1 MDLKAAV
8 RLLCNLPLRMS
19 TTYDPQDAKFLK
31 SLGDRIRSV
40 RQECGLSQ
48 EELAFK
54 AGLDRTYVGSVER
67 GERNISVLNLER
79 IMRAL
84 GSTAA
89 EALRTG
95 KP

>member
-1 MDLKAAV
+1 M
-8 RLLCNLPLRMS
+8 PG
-19 TTYDPQDAKFLK
+19 TYTPQEGKFLK
-31 SLGDRIRSV
+31 SLGERIRAI
-40 RQECGLSQ
+40 RQDRGLSQ

-79 IMRAL
+79 LMRAL

-89 EALRTG
+89 EALKTG

>member
-1 MDLKAAV
+1 MSGTYTTQDKKLLK
-8 RLLCNLPLRMS
+8 N
-19 TTYDPQDAKFLK
+19 
-31 SLGDRIRSV
+31 LGDRIRTI
-40 RQECGLSQ
+40 RQGKGLSQ

-84 GSTAA
+84 GSTTA
-89 EALRTG
+89 EAL
-95 KP
+95 KPPDP